1 MRETEP
7 RAVTAYR
14 DSLPPGE
21 LVEFPYTG
29 LDRLG
34 VPAHS
39 TALWP
44 EGGAFCNGLGYGTME
59 NEAAIS
65 AFGELAET
73 AAVNAALPK
82 MPRVRASYRELVARR
97 GGDGVLD
104 PLEACLQAGSPYDGD
119 RTLDWVEARRY
130 PSGEAVLVPIE
141 LAASRFADLSPRER
155 REERLLTPITNG
167 LGAGPSLA
175 HALSHAILE
184 IVQRDGNSVSYRA
197 LDRGVSVDLDAV
209 EDVETRELLGHLDR
223 AGVDVIVKR
232 AETDLGMTNLY
243 VVGADRDPE
252 MAPHPITLSAC
263 GEAAHPDR
271 EKALRKA
278 LLEYIAARARKLFNH
293 GPMREIETVAPPGY
307 VQHFRGSP
315 LGSEE
320 DRSLEEMLRWLSLS
334 GQEMLDLLRDPVLTV
349 RSRVPFSSL
358 PHAPLEG
365 TGGGREALLETVT
378 RKLADASLDVLYVD
392 FSPRGGEDGVHVVH
406 AIVPGLEVETASY
419 GRIGARNLRRLL
431 ERDSDLVGLGDP
443 SRGRLRARRI
453 PLPAREEEKLGGPAW
468 FDYEALERAVGRL
481 YPLYR
486 EPGRHVSA
494 LAAEERGIYKP

>member
-1 MRETEP
+1 MREAEP

-14 DSLPPGE
+14 ENLPPGE

-44 EGGAFCNGLGYGTME
+44 EGGAFCNGLGYGTTGD
-59 NEAAIS
+59 EAAIS
-65 AFGELAET
+65 AFGELAEA

-82 MPRVRASYRELVARR
+82 MPRTRASYNELVARL
-97 GGDGVLD
+97 GEDGVLD
-104 PLEACLQAGSPYDGD
+104 PLTVCLEAGSPYDGD
-119 RTLDWVEARRY
+119 QPLDWVEARRY
-130 PSGEAVLVPIE
+130 ATGEAVLVPVE
-141 LAASRFADLSPRER
+141 LAASRFADLSPGER
-155 REERLLTPITNG
+155 GEARLLTPITNG

-175 HALSHAILE
+175 HALGHAILE
-184 IVQRDGNSVSYRA
+184 MVQRDGNSVSYRA
-197 LDRGVSVDLDAV
+197 LDRGIAVDLDAV
-209 EDVETRELLGHLDR
+209 EDAETRGLLERLDH
-223 AGVDVIVKR
+223 AGIDVIVKR

-243 VVGADRDPE
+243 VVGADRDPG

-293 GPMREIETVAPPGY
+293 GPMLDIQRVAPPGY
-307 VQHFRGSP
+307 VEHFRGSP

-334 GQEMLDLLRDPVLTV
+334 GPEMLDLLRDNVLAV
-349 RSRVPFSSL
+349 RSRVPFSGL
-358 PHAPLEG
+358 PHSPQGG
-365 TGGGREALLETVT
+365 TEDDREALLETVT
-378 RKLADASLDVLYVD
+378 GKLAAAGLDVLYVD
-392 FSPRGGEDGVHVVH
+392 FSPRGGEGGVHVVH

-431 ERDSDLVGLGDP
+431 ERGSDLVGLGEP
-443 SRGRLRARRI
+443 PEGRPRARRI
-453 PLPAREEEKLGGPAW
+453 PLSAREETRLGGPAW
-468 FDYEALERAVGRL
+468 FDYGALEETVGRL